1 MRRFS
6 FQAYCDKIRPQ
17 TNLAFSLTS
26 TEVSANAGPQHAD
39 IPPMETIIFRR
50 SQSRNAL
57 LRMIILA
64 VAIAAVVIWKI
75 DYINA
80 VYFRDQL
87 TVTGWVINGAIVT
100 LFGLGVLKMITSFL
114 SYSREES
121 AMIRFMKNLDN
132 DASDA
137 LKGVSKKSIIARRYA
152 TLEKMHANHT
162 PVNQSAIA
170 STLVA
175 SESTRN
181 SFPRFISNT
190 LILTGVFGTIVSL
203 SLALIGASDLLEN
216 AVNVN
221 GMGLVVHGM
230 STALSTTI
238 TAIACYMYFGYFY
251 IKLTDVQTNLISAI
265 EQITTSHLLP
275 RFQVKTDS
283 VLYEF
288 TGLIRSLQGLV
299 RQMADSQSNFAEV
312 EKNLVE
318 TVDTYRDNVEGMN
331 QELADIKG
339 ILRIGFRLGEK

>member
-1 MRRFS
+1 
-6 FQAYCDKIRPQ
+6 
-17 TNLAFSLTS
+17 
-26 TEVSANAGPQHAD
+26 
-39 IPPMETIIFRR
+39 
-50 SQSRNAL
+50 
-57 LRMIILA
+57 MIVLA
-64 VAIAAVVIWKI
+64 VAVAAIVIWKL
-75 DYINA
+75 DYINT
-80 VYFRDQL
+80 VYFRDQM
-87 TVTGWVINGAIVT
+87 TATGWIINGAIVT
-100 LFGLGVLKMITSFL
+100 LFSLGVLKMIAIFL

-121 AMIRFMKNLDN
+121 AMVRFIKNVDTESA
-132 DASDA
+132 DP
-137 LKGVSKKSIIARRYA
+137 LKGVARKSIIARRYA
-152 TLEKMHANHT
+152 TLERLHAGHT
-162 PVNQSAIA
+162 PVNQSALA
-170 STLVA
+170 STLIA

-238 TAIACYMYFGYFY
+238 TAIACYMYFGYFFV
-251 IKLTDVQTNLISAI
+251 KLTDVQTNLISAI
-265 EQITTSHLLP
+265 EQVTTSHLMP
-275 RFQVKTDS
+275 RFQIKTDN

-299 RQMADSQSNFAEV
+299 QQMSQSQENFTDV

-318 TVDTYRDNVEGMN
+318 TVETYRDNVEGMN